1 MNNLLKTLVFTMAA
15 PGTVVFL
22 VPFFMMGSRVR
33 AFSLEDWHP
42 LGLLL
47 IMMGLVLYFSSA
59 WNFAVTGEGTP
70 APIDPPKK
78 FVAKG
83 FYRWTRNP
91 MYVGGF
97 LILAG
102 EALLY
107 YFWPLFI
114 YLLAISIV
122 VNLFVLYYEEPTLR
136 KKFGRAYER
145 YCKEVPRW
153 IPRFNR

>member
-1 MNNLLKTLVFTMAA
+1 MNNLFKTLVFTAVA

-22 VPFFMMGSRVR
+22 LPFFMMGSHVR

-47 IMMGLVLYFSSA
+47 IVMGLVLYFSSA
-59 WNFAVTGEGTP
+59 WHFAVTGEGTP

-91 MYVGGF
+91 MYIGGF

-153 IPRFNR
+153 IPKFNR